1 MSAIK
6 LDDLRKGAAEKY
18 PDFEIEMEDGKIL
31 AFKAILRLD
40 KKARR
45 AVSAAFDLKAR
56 SEALTEEDDIDGL
69 ELTIAVL
76 QDVFKYT
83 ERTKGDFAALKKW
96 AGNED
101 LPMWEFLFE
110 QWYEVTDAGEAV
122 RSAS

>member
-18 PDFEIEMEDGKIL
+18 PDFEIEMEDGRIL

-45 AVSAAFDLKAR
+45 AVAAAFDLKAR
-56 SEALTEEDDIDGL
+56 SAALTEEDDIDGL

-83 ERTKGDFAALKKW
+83 ERNRGDFTALKKW

-122 RSAS
+122 RSES

>member
-18 PDFEIEMEDGKIL
+18 PDFEIEMADGRIL

-45 AVSAAFDLKAR
+45 AVAAAFDLKAR
-56 SEALTEEDDIDGL
+56 SAALTEEDDIDGL

-76 QDVFKYT
+76 QAVFKYT
-83 ERTKGDFAALKKW
+83 ERNRGDFPALKKW

-122 RSAS
+122 RSES